1 MKQKEKERREKVQ
14 FGISLKV
21 QLVIGFAVPIILMV
35 VVGMVSYYSASSG
48 MIENYE
54 NSAVNALDMT
64 MECMERGFAPCVA
77 NALELANNTTV
88 SSYVQ
93 GGFDVDSSRQS
104 TARQSVT
111 KDILVKQTT
120 NDFIEN
126 IHIIPNGNIIAMT
139 TANTSNANVQGFM
152 QRLRESEDQG
162 MMQETGL
169 VWGSGW
175 DESIRISEL
184 EFYTGEDATQYVT
197 YNGVEYFYMARQS
210 ETTGGDFVVMVP
222 KSSITGRADHIRRIT
237 LFMVALAGVA
247 AVLLG
252 CVIIGGISSNIGAS
266 IHTLNEVAGGN
277 LAVKTRENGKH
288 EFGRLYAAIQNTVK
302 KIRELIDMVKQVMRQ
317 VSDSGIQV
325 SESSGGVNRMEIG
338 RASCR
343 ERVY

>member
-64 MECMERGFAPCVA
+64 MECMERGFAPCV
-77 NALELANNTTV
+77 ANNTTV

-169 VWGSGW
+169 VWGSRHPFV
-175 DESIRISEL
+175 DERCGLSEDGYIL
-184 EFYTGEDATQYVT
+184 YCSYRVGTEEQ
-197 YNGVEYFYMARQS
+197 
-210 ETTGGDFVVMVP
+210 GG
-222 KSSITGRADHIRRIT
+222 
-237 LFMVALAGVA
+237 L
-247 AVLLG
+247 
-252 CVIIGGISSNIGAS
+252 VIIDIRAQ
-266 IHTLNEVAGGN
+266 
-277 LAVKTRENGKH
+277 AVRSLMEQLD
-288 EFGRLYAAIQNTVK
+288 FGR
-302 KIRELIDMVKQVMRQ
+302 EH
-317 VSDSGIQV
+317 SDFG
-325 SESSGGVNRMEIG
+325 
-338 RASCR
+338 A
-343 ERVY
+343 

>member
-64 MECMERGFAPCVA
+64 MECMERGFAPCV
-77 NALELANNTTV
+77 ANNTTV

-237 LFMVALAGVA
+237 LFMVALAG
-247 AVLLG
+247 
-252 CVIIGGISSNIGAS
+252 
-266 IHTLNEVAGGN
+266 
-277 LAVKTRENGKH
+277 
-288 EFGRLYAAIQNTVK
+288 
-302 KIRELIDMVKQVMRQ
+302 
-317 VSDSGIQV
+317 
-325 SESSGGVNRMEIG
+325 EIG
-338 RASCR
+338 RAH
-343 ERVY
+343 V